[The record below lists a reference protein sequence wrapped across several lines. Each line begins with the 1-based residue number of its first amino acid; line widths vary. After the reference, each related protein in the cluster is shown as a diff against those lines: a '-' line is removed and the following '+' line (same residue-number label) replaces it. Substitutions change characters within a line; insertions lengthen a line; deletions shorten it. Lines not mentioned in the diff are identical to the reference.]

1 MEKIVIIGGVAAG
14 ATAAAKARRISPTAQ
29 ITMIE
34 AGPDISFANCGLP
47 YYIGGDIES
56 RSKLILQSPESFKE
70 QYDVDVYVNT
80 AVTSIDRIAHTIKTV
95 DAQDGKEKS
104 FGYTKLIL
112 AQGGRPIKPSLPG
125 ADADHVFTLW
135 TLNDMDKIADYINDK
150 KPKTAVV
157 VGGGFIGLEMVEAL
171 VKRGLKV
178 SVVEMMPHVM
188 AIMEP
193 ETAGFIENEMLSYGV
208 GIHTNA
214 GVTEIH
220 SKSVKLDNGKELDA
234 DMVLLSIGVRPTLQ
248 LAKDAGLEIGEAGG
262 LLVNQLLQTSDAD
275 IFAAGDMVEIEHRV
289 NGKKVRIPLAGPANR
304 QGRIAAEN
312 ALGGNH
318 AYKGALGT
326 SVVRVF
332 EAVAGTTGL
341 SLKQARALGF
351 DADAVVVHKEHHTS
365 YFPGA
370 ETVTAMLVYDKG
382 TGLVLGG
389 QTVGYKGADK
399 RLDIIATATAA
410 KLTVNDLS
418 DIDFAYSP
426 PIGTANDAMNMAAFT
441 AENRMSGFSPSVTA
455 TELDGFVSGKTPVFI
470 DVRDIFAFQKSHIAG
485 AIHIPLE
492 LLSEQLGSIPSGKA
506 VIVYDETGKKGHQAL
521 RTLVGAGFTDVTNV
535 SGGHTSLQRHARAIG
550 FKNIQIDLLPIE
562 AKKVEKETD
571 VKEVKEV
578 KEVKAADVNRNSVLV
593 VDVRT
598 VQEFKS
604 GAYPDAI
611 NIPLDDLMTR
621 RAEFGDNTDREI
633 IVYCAS
639 GGRSAYAQRMLMQ
652 MGYTN
657 VTNGGGLSSMMARR
671 NIKAPAVSKT
681 ISNEPLIV
689 DVRST
694 GEFSGGAYPGAVNI
708 PLDELPGRTNE
719 LGDKGRDIILY
730 CASGARSAYGQ
741 QILQHLGFTNVK
753 NGGGLMH
760 MMMRR

>member
-14 ATAAAKARRISPTAQ
+14 ATAAAKVRRISPTAQ

-135 TLNDMDKIADYINDK
+135 TLNDMDKIAGYINDK

-262 LLVNQLLQTSDAD
+262 LLVNQQLQTSDAD

-441 AENRMSGFSPSVTA
+441 AENRMSGFSPSVTV
-455 TELDGFVSGKTPVFI
+455 TELDSFVSGKTPVFV

-521 RTLVGAGFTDVTNV
+521 RTLVGAGFSNVTNI

-550 FKNIQIDLLPIE
+550 FKNIQIVLLPIE
-562 AKKVEKETD
+562 VKQIGNAVD
-571 VKEVKEV
+571 IKEVKEV
-578 KEVKAADVNRNSVLV
+578 KEVKAGDANQNSVLV

-621 RAEFGDNTDREI
+621 NAEFGDNTDREI

-671 NIKAPAVSKT
+671 NKQAATANKVS
-681 ISNEPLIV
+681 NGPLVV
-689 DVRST
+689 DVRSA

>member
-14 ATAAAKARRISPTAQ
+14 ATAAAKTRRISPTAQ

-135 TLNDMDKIADYINDK
+135 TLNDMDKISGFINDK

-220 SKSVKLDNGKELDA
+220 TKSVKLDNGKELDA

-262 LLVNQLLQTSDAD
+262 LLVNQQLQTSDVD

-410 KLTVNDLS
+410 KLTVSDLS

-455 TELDGFVSGKTPVFI
+455 TELDDFVNGKAPVFV
-470 DVRDIFAFQKSHIAG
+470 DVRDVFAFQKSHIAG

-492 LLSEQLGSIPSGKA
+492 LLPEQLGSIPSGKA

-521 RTLVGAGFTDVTNV
+521 RTLVGAGFTNVTNI

-550 FKNIQIDLLPIE
+550 FKNIQIHLLPIE
-562 AKKVEKETD
+562 VKQIEKE
-571 VKEVKEV
+571 VEVDEV
-578 KEVKAADVNRNSVLV
+578 NETKADDVNVNSLLV

-598 VQEFKS
+598 VPEFKS

-611 NIPLDDLMTR
+611 NIPLDDLVTR
-621 RAEFGDNTDREI
+621 RAEFGENPDREI

-671 NIKAPAVSKT
+671 STQAATANKVS
-681 ISNEPLIV
+681 NGPLVV
-689 DVRST
+689 DVRSA

-708 PLDELPGRTNE
+708 PLDELPNRINE
-719 LGDKGRDIILY
+719 LGDKNRDITLY

-741 QILQHLGFTNVK
+741 QVLQHLGFSNVK